1 MFSRMRCVCVSR
13 RGEGGDADEDG
24 DDDDDKQGLP
34 GEGRGDGRRDC
45 RAIFG
50 GEGGDAPPRQ
60 NVIRLD
66 WSALESHCQS
76 QVRDNVNF
84 QRSV

>member
-1 MFSRMRCVCVSR
+1 MFCVSR

-24 DDDDDKQGLP
+24 DDDDDKQGLRR
-34 GEGRGDGRRDC
+34 EGRGDGRRDC
-45 RAIFG
+45 RIIFG
-50 GEGGDAPPRQ
+50 GATRPRQ
-60 NVIRLD
+60 NVIRFD

-76 QVRDNVNF
+76 QAHDNVNF